1 MSAVIPAVFVA
12 VFIAAAAKKVN
23 VFSSFAAGAGEGIKF
38 TVSLLPMLAAV
49 FMMCE
54 LFENSG
60 LADALA
66 RALGPVLGFFGIP
79 QELAKLALIK
89 PFSGSGSLTLLT
101 DVFSRYG
108 ADSYVSR
115 CAATIYASSETV
127 FYVFA
132 VYFAGTDRRGRALP
146 LAVVIISSAL
156 GTVLACALCRVL

>member
-1 MSAVIPAVFVA
+1 MWHSRCPTQ
-12 VFIAAAAKKVN
+12 
-23 VFSSFAAGAGEGIKF
+23 S
-38 TVSLLPMLAAV
+38 PD
-49 FMMCE
+49 
-54 LFENSG
+54 NSWS
-60 LADALA
+60 
-66 RALGPVLGFFGIP
+66 RF
-79 QELAKLALIK
+79 
-89 PFSGSGSLTLLT
+89 FSGSGSLTLLT